1 MLVTGATGLLGS
13 WMVKKLLAS
22 GSRVVGLVRDHVPGS
37 NHFYSGNHN
46 QMIAVYGDLAD
57 IHVLERAMGEYEIDT
72 VFHIGAQT
80 LVGIAN
86 NNPLSTFESNIKG
99 TWNVLEAARRSP
111 TVKRIVSASSDKA
124 YGVQS
129 VLPYSEDAPLIGSH
143 PYDVSKSCADLLCK
157 MYFNT
162 YRLPVCVT
170 RCGNFF
176 GGGDLNFNRI
186 VPGTIKSVLDN
197 KPVVIRSDGK
207 MIRDYVYIE
216 DGVEA
221 YLQLAEKMEDLNLF
235 GHAFNFSNENPISVV
250 DMANKILKMMDEVD
264 QARQRFSR
272 EKEALT
278 SEERK
283 LKEGISAIQKKAAEI
298 TSQIAE
304 YEEKRKA
311 HLPGVERR
319 LLAQYDKTI
328 KNREGVGLVPVK
340 NNSCGGCHI
349 GLPPQIVNEIQI
361 GEKLIV
367 CESCARI
374 IYWPS

>member
-1 MLVTGATGLLGS
+1 MRKVSGSSPLLPTLIIIMPTAVQEQLKVLIELQKVDTEIYQLKKELKAFPLLQTKLEADFEKKKAAS
-13 WMVKKLLAS
+13 KAAEDELRTLQMKQREKDNELLSKEDKIKKLQSQLYQ
-22 GSRVVGLVRDHVPGS
+22 LKS
-37 NHFYSGNHN
+37 NKEYSV
-46 QMIAVYGDLAD
+46 M
-57 IHVLERAMGEYEIDT
+57 EME
-72 VFHIGAQT
+72 
-80 LVGIAN
+80 
-86 NNPLSTFESNIKG
+86 IKG
-99 TWNVLEAARRSP
+99 GKADKSLLE
-111 TVKRIVSASSDKA
+111 
-124 YGVQS
+124 
-129 VLPYSEDAPLIGSH
+129 E
-143 PYDVSKSCADLLCK
+143 
-157 MYFNT
+157 
-162 YRLPVCVT
+162 
-170 RCGNFF
+170 
-176 GGGDLNFNRI
+176 
-186 VPGTIKSVLDN
+186 
-197 KPVVIRSDGK
+197 
-207 MIRDYVYIE
+207 E
-216 DGVEA
+216 
-221 YLQLAEKMEDLNLF
+221 
-235 GHAFNFSNENPISVV
+235 
-250 DMANKILKMMDEVD
+250 ILKMMDEVD